1 MNMRTTTASA
11 IQGLKWYADTPAM
24 DRTRSTSPGAY
35 ATEDSGSDA
44 KTGSAMRLGRR
55 VSPSLSLRSARPIR
69 ILLGRSVS
77 LDTLRIVSGARTGRG
92 RLIAVAPRSPA
103 AGAEISRNP

>member
-1 MNMRTTTASA
+1 MNMRTTTATA
-11 IQGLKWYADTPAM
+11 IHGLKWYADTPAM

-44 KTGSAMRLGRR
+44 KTGSAMRLGRS

-69 ILLGRSVS
+69 ILLGTSVS
-77 LDTLRIVSGARTGRG
+77 LDTSRIVSGHRAAHA
-92 RLIAVAPRSPA
+92 RLIGVTPLFSCGRSRIRP
-103 AGAEISRNP
+103 